1 MEHITVVGM
10 GNMGKAFARRAA
22 SQGFNVFWW
31 NRTREKVRDVPGTPI
46 SKLADARGLVVVFVA
61 DDKALFD
68 ALPEVGG
75 DYVALSGTYS
85 VDGVR
90 RAVEM
95 LTARGRKSFAIPVV
109 GSPRNVEAGDAIYIV
124 GAPDDVYTKLRLTL
138 EKFGVLFQVGDSVK
152 AAALK
157 LAYNSLLISTVAVL
171 GESLSLASKYG
182 VKPDA
187 FRELLS
193 HTVFKDFAAR
203 YIDRMLGGGTP
214 TFTIRNAAKDVRYAS
229 VAAGEAE
236 AGNVAISGVK
246 ALYELL
252 TAMGYGDEDYVKA
265 GVLAGTK

>member
-1 MEHITVVGM
+1 MEYITVVGM
-10 GNMGKAFARRAA
+10 GNMGRAFARRAA
-22 SQGFNVFWW
+22 SQGFNVLWW
-31 NRTREKVRDVPGTPI
+31 NRTREKVKDVPGTPI
-46 SKLADARGLVVVFVA
+46 SKLADAKGLVAVFVA

-68 ALPEVGG
+68 VLPEVGG

-95 LTARGRKSFAIPVV
+95 LAARGQKSFAMPVV

-124 GAPDDVYTKLRLTL
+124 GAPDDVYTKLRPTL
-138 EKFGVLFQVGDSVK
+138 EKLGVLFHVGDSVK

-182 VKPDA
+182 VQPDV

-214 TFTIRNAAKDVRYAS
+214 TFTIKNAAKDVRYAS
-229 VAAGEAE
+229 LAAGEAE
-236 AGNVAISGVK
+236 TGNVVISGVK

-265 GVLAGTK
+265 GVLTGGK